1 MSIKSTGN
9 LSTPGS
15 SVTDQSIIRGTS
27 LLSSEELEKLGSLI
41 VVTGPSGV
49 GKGTVTG
56 GALEQVTG
64 LEKSVSVTTR
74 PRREG
79 EEDGVEYFFRSEEQF
94 ADMRKAGE
102 FLEYAEFAGYH
113 YGTPEFWVEQKIRSG
128 TDVILEIEV
137 QGAMQVRESCP
148 EAVLVF
154 LSPPSYEELENR
166 LNKRATESKERI
178 ALRLDKAREE
188 IMCRHLFDYEVIND
202 NIEEAIGNLAHIVY
216 AERLKIRSSEG

>member
-1 MSIKSTGN
+1 MTE
-9 LSTPGS
+9 
-15 SVTDQSIIRGTS
+15 QSIIRGTS

-56 GALEQVTG
+56 GCLKQVDG

-74 PRREG
+74 PRRDG
-79 EEDGVEYFFRSEEQF
+79 EDDGMEYFFRSEEEF
-94 ADMRKAGE
+94 AAMRKAGE

-113 YGTPEFWVEQKIRSG
+113 YGTPESWVEQKIRSG
-128 TDVILEIEV
+128 IDVILEIEV
-137 QGAMQVRESCP
+137 NGAMQVRESCP
-148 EAVLVF
+148 DAVLVF
-154 LSPPSYEELENR
+154 LSPPSYEELEQR
-166 LNKRATESKERI
+166 LIKRATESPKRI

-188 IMCRHLFDYEVIND
+188 IQCRHLFDYEVIND